1 MWLECPLRILY
12 PRPFRINR
20 QQNWSVVDMKK
31 EEWNL
36 EYRRN
41 LEDEYVEE
49 LEKLTVCLENVEC
62 G

>member
-12 PRPFRINR
+12 PRLFRINR

-49 LEKLTVCLENVEC
+49 LEKLMVSLGNVEC